1 MTIFERLSGDFRP
14 RPDYFANLSIE
25 RTCPGKPGT
34 AAQNSIGDRPH
45 LFFRLGGTFVN
56 YEFPHAAPADP
67 TPELTRLV
75 DVLAGPIASCAIR
88 VVAQVRRAGLTAII

>member
-1 MTIFERLSGDFRP
+1 M
-14 RPDYFANLSIE
+14 
-25 RTCPGKPGT
+25 
-34 AAQNSIGDRPH
+34 GDRPP

-56 YEFPHAAPADP
+56 YEFPHAAPAYP

-75 DVLAGPIASCAIR
+75 DVLAGPIASYAIR